1 MWENATGISLE
12 TPGNGDFSVDFR
24 GRLWYNK
31 PMETIT
37 ISKAEYEEFQALK
50 QQNADLQ
57 QRVEFLMAQMRL
69 ARHKQFGFSSE
80 KSEYDQLS
88 LFDEA
93 EVYADPKKPEPE
105 ITEVK
110 AHYRKKAAEN
120 KERLPDDLPVEIV
133 EHTIQ
138 EKERICPECGE
149 VLRMIGKTQRD
160 TLLIVPATAKIRREI
175 AYTYACE
182 HCEKTACNTP
192 VVKANMPPAVIKG
205 SIATPEAVAHVM
217 TQKFVMGLPLYRQ
230 EQEWNRAGLPLSR
243 QTMSNWLIKCAEEYL
258 TPVYDRLKAQMVQ
271 HTVLHVD
278 ETTLQVLHEEG
289 KKPQSKS
296 YMWLYRTSGDV
307 SSQIVLYDYRP
318 DRKSEHPKAF
328 LKDFHGYLHADGYS
342 GYHCLPNT
350 ITVVGCWAHARR
362 KFDEVLKGL
371 SEKARSGS
379 LADKAKRYCDR
390 LFALETEYSGLTP
403 EERFNRRQK
412 ESKPLMEQFFRW
424 LRSLDASSKS
434 AFGNAAGYVLGQRRY
449 LEAYLLDGR
458 LEISNNRAERSIKPF
473 VIGRKNFL
481 FANTAR
487 GAQASAVMYSLVETA
502 KENGIK
508 PYDYIV
514 WLLKTAPGLQLCVHP
529 ELADRLTLEQ
539 FQLVGTAGV

>member
-1 MWENATGISLE
+1 MVSARHIC
-12 TPGNGDFSVDFR
+12 
-24 GRLWYNK
+24 YNK
-31 PMETIT
+31 HMETVT

-57 QRVEFLMAQMRL
+57 QRVDFLMAQMRL
-69 ARHKQFGFSSE
+69 ARHKQFGSSSE

-110 AHYRKKAAEN
+110 AHHRKKAAES
-120 KERLPDDLPVEIV
+120 KERLPEDIPVEIV
-133 EHTIQ
+133 EHTLP
-138 EKERICPECGE
+138 EEERICPECGE
-149 VLRMIGKTQRD
+149 ILRVIGKTERD
-160 TLLIVPATAKIRREI
+160 TLVIIPATASIRRDVT
-175 AYTYACE
+175 YTYACKR
-182 HCEKTACNTP
+182 CEKTGCNTP
-192 VVKANMPPAVIKG
+192 VVRAKMPSAVIMG

-217 TQKFVMGLPLYRQ
+217 TQKFVMGIPLYRQ
-230 EQEWNRAGLPLSR
+230 EQEWNRAGIPLSR
-243 QTMSNWLIKCAEEYL
+243 QTMSNWLIKCTEDYL
-258 TPVYDRLKAQMVQ
+258 APVYNVLKVQLLQ

-296 YMWLYRTSGDV
+296 YMWLYRTSGDGE
-307 SSQIVLYDYRP
+307 SQIVLYEYQP
-318 DRKSEHPKAF
+318 DRKAEHPKEF

-342 GYHCLPNT
+342 GYHSLPNT
-350 ITVVGCWAHARR
+350 ITVIGCWAHARR
-362 KFDEVLKGL
+362 KFDEVLKGM
-371 SEKARSGS
+371 SEKARTGS
-379 LADKAKRYCDR
+379 LAEKAKRYCDR
-390 LFALETEYSGLTP
+390 LFALETEFADLTP

-412 ESKPLMEQFFRW
+412 ESNLLMEEFFRW
-424 LRSLDASSKS
+424 LRSLNASSKS
-434 AFGNAAGYVLGQRRY
+434 AFGNAAGYVLGQRQY
-449 LEAYLLDGR
+449 LENYLLNGR

-487 GAQASAVMYSLVETA
+487 GAQASAVMYSLIETA

-514 WLLKTAPGLQLCVHP
+514 WLLKAAPGLPLNKHP
-529 ELADRLTLEQ
+529 ELAERLTPEQ
-539 FQLVGTAGV
+539 FQTAEMQSV